1 MMMRW
6 ILAALHLLGLGIGLG
21 AVWARSR
28 ALRGPLDT
36 AGLRRVFAA
45 DAWWGIAAGVW
56 LVTGLWR
63 LLGSMEKSTDY
74 YLQSPAFMAKMSLF
88 VLVVALEVLPMMTL
102 IRWRA
107 LHGRGEAVDTARA
120 GTLARIS
127 VLQAIMVVAMVF
139 AATAMARGRWS
150 S

>member
-1 MMMRW
+1 MTRW

-21 AVWARSR
+21 AVWTRSR
-28 ALRGPLDT
+28 ALRGPLDAT
-36 AGLRRVFAA
+36 GLRRVFVA
-45 DAWWGIAAGVW
+45 DAWWGAAAGVW

-63 LLGSMEKSTDY
+63 LFGSLEKSTDY
-74 YLQSPAFMAKMSLF
+74 YLQSPAFMAKMSMF

-107 LHGRGEAVDTARA
+107 SLRRGEPVDTARA

-127 VLQAIMVVAMVF
+127 ALQAILVVAMVF
-139 AATAMARGRWS
+139 AATAMARGLWS